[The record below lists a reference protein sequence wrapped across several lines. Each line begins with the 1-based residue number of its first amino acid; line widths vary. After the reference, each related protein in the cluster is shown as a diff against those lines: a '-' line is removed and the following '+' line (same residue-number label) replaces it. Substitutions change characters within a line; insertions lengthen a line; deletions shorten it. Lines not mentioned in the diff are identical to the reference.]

1 MNSHI
6 ILFYLNQMSKTG
18 KKNGYLFD
26 DILQWNDEQLEQ
38 VHDYIQY
45 LFPLKEKSQYNKN
58 APLLT
63 DIDINQFKNNPLLR
77 KNVRKALHKMLSFY
91 GIKKIVNTTKF
102 NYQWNGKKIQWLSL
116 NNHNYLR
123 LTRIM
128 KFLIIIKMEYESIQL
143 FIALCN
149 IYHSDYNSKQ
159 LKISQN
165 TMKYWKDIF
174 SYYK

>member
-6 ILFYLNQMSKTG
+6 ILFYLNQITTN
-18 KKNGYLFD
+18 KKNGYLFNE
-26 DILQWNDEQLEQ
+26 ILQWNDEQLEQ

-77 KNVRKALHKMLSFY
+77 KHVRKALRKMLSFY
-91 GIKKIVNTTKF
+91 GIKKIINTTF
-102 NYQWNGKKIQWLSL
+102 YYQWNGQKKQWLSL

-128 KFLIIIKMEYESIQL
+128 KFLIMIKMEYESIQL

-174 SYYK
+174 ISYF